1 MHFAGRSQSGAKLLL
16 SRNGTLGVNCKIIRS
31 NHANSCPRLSVTPAQ
46 RSQQHDPPPT
56 PATNGSEPCPTE
68 RKLEPAGGRHR
79 PPPAACCLEMPTSL
93 PWGRKACRFRFA
105 HWGKARTRVG
115 DNAGHSPVVI
125 NNPLG
130 VGQRSVGESRTLIR
144 TGYCRWHWVIV
155 AMFGWGIPNV
165 SSCDGLRRSVVVL
178 RSCCRA
184 SFWGSRLFPARL
196 RHWN

>member
-1 MHFAGRSQSGAKLLL
+1 MHFAGRSQSGRAKLLL

-46 RSQQHDPPPT
+46 RSQQPRPT
-56 PATNGSEPCPTE
+56 THTSDQRE
-68 RKLEPAGGRHR
+68 RTMPHR
-79 PPPAACCLEMPTSL
+79 AEARTRRRSSPPAACCLEMPTSL

-130 VGQRSVGESRTLIR
+130 VGQRSVGESRTLVR

-155 AMFGWGIPNV
+155 AMFGWGTPNV
-165 SSCDGLRRSVVVL
+165 SSCDGLRRSAVVL
-178 RSCCRA
+178 RTCCRA
-184 SFWGSRLFPARL
+184 SFWGARLFPARL
-196 RHWN
+196 RYWN